1 MRIQRAAPRLRAGIV
16 LVTTAVV
23 SMFVALGST
32 RLAASTY
39 LPLVARATARTAP
52 TLASPAHDE
61 QTLSV
66 RARAVLARGLF
77 APPEHRAAPRPEDED
92 VALQAASACDGAIRL
107 VGAFY
112 SEQRPER
119 SLVALTSAAGGVR
132 LYRSGMSIDGRVVA
146 AIGARS
152 VHMTSGAADCELT
165 MFDAL
170 GSASPMRRLP
180 TSDSIV
186 DGTARGQLSGEGI
199 AGVSAAQLAA
209 GITRVSATEHRIERA
224 LVDQLLADP
233 RSALSRARVAPHTE
247 AGRVVGL
254 RLSGVSPRGA
264 LGLLGLRNGDV
275 LRTLNGFDLSRP
287 DAALEAYARLRNA
300 DQLTLAVLRSGQPT
314 TLSFEIR

>member
-1 MRIQRAAPRLRAGIV
+1 MRIQRASRRLRAGIV

-23 SMFVALGST
+23 SMFVAVGST
-32 RLAASTY
+32 RLAASAF
-39 LPLVARATARTAP
+39 LPLVVRAPARAAP
-52 TLASPAHDE
+52 TLAPAAHDDE
-61 QTLSV
+61 ASTE

-77 APPEHRAAPRPEDED
+77 APPDSRAAPRSDDED
-92 VALQAASACDGAIRL
+92 VAPQAASACDGAIRL

-165 MFDAL
+165 MFDAS
-170 GSASPMRRLP
+170 GGASPMRRLP

-209 GITRVSATEHRIERA
+209 GITRVSATEHHIDRT

-233 RSALSRARVAPHTE
+233 RSALSRARVTPHTE

-254 RLSGVSPRGA
+254 RLSGVSPSGVLA
-264 LGLLGLRNGDV
+264 QLGLRRGDV
-275 LRTLNGFDLSRP
+275 LRTLNGFDLSSP
-287 DAALEAYARLRNA
+287 DAALEAYSRLRNA
-300 DQLTLAVLRSGQPT
+300 DRLTLAVLRGGQST
-314 TLSFEIR
+314 NLGFEIR